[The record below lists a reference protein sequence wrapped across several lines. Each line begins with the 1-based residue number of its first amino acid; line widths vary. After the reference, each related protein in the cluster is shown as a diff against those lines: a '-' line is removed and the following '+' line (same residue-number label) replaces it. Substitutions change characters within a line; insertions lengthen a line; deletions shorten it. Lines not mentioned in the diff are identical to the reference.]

1 MEDNFKMITD
11 AFAKAGID
19 ITTAEYS
26 ITTYSLNTELSFR
39 FENLDFFLHF
49 LGLDRSVDSER
60 VENINSL
67 LAESGI
73 DPNSFFFVNFYKPK
87 VAEL

>member
-1 MEDNFKMITD
+1 MEDNFRIITD
-11 AFAKAGID
+11 AFTKAGIE

-26 ITTYSLNTELSFR
+26 ITAYSLNTELSFK
-39 FENLDFFLHF
+39 FENLDIFLRF
-49 LGLDRSVDSER
+49 LRLDRSKDAQR
-60 VENINSL
+60 VETINSL

>member
-1 MEDNFKMITD
+1 MEDNFKTITD
-11 AFAKAGID
+11 AFARTGID

-26 ITTYSLNTELSFR
+26 ITAYSLNTELSFR
-39 FENLDFFLHF
+39 FDNLDMFLRF
-49 LGLDRSVDSER
+49 LGLDRSEEPER

-67 LAESGI
+67 LAEAGV